1 MYIQINEEKI
11 KIDFNSGITVSVD
24 GPDTSYYV
32 EINEFQ
38 KNNDAPV
45 QVEGYNISSN
55 FNSRYLRQNFTC
67 PIEFYF
73 NFQIKIY
80 KFIDKIGLKLIF
92 THQYDDNNK
101 LVLFK
106 LDTNDYN
113 EALLWVDRIKKYQ
126 SINRCKIILESQYEN
141 LNKTFS
147 SFYQTKNLDLYK
159 TYRIGRFPK
168 TSNDWR
174 TVDPR
179 KEGLIW
185 FGNWKTFWSYQHP
198 RFWKNISSQEI
209 VDDILGI

>member
-11 KIDFNSGITVSVD
+11 KIDFNSGITVSIS
-24 GPDTSYYV
+24 GPDDFYYV
-32 EINEFQ
+32 EVNEFQ
-38 KNNDAPV
+38 KNNDNLV
-45 QVEGYNISSN
+45 YVEGYLITDKLKYPWMRKN
-55 FNSRYLRQNFTC
+55 FNL

-80 KFIDKIGLKLIF
+80 KFIDKIGLKPIF
-92 THQYDDNNK
+92 THQYNDNDE

-113 EALLWVDRIKKYQ
+113 EALLWTDRILQYQ
-126 SINRCKIILESQYEN
+126 KINQCKIVLESRYEN
-141 LNKTFS
+141 LNKSFD
-147 SFYQTKNLDLYK
+147 SFYQTKNLDFYK
-159 TYRIGRFPK
+159 TYRVGRYPK
-168 TSNDWR
+168 TSTDWR

-209 VDDILGI
+209 IDDILGI

>member
-11 KIDFNSGITVSVD
+11 KIDFNSGITVSIS
-24 GPDTSYYV
+24 GPDDFYYV
-32 EINEFQ
+32 EVNEFQ
-38 KNNDAPV
+38 KNNDNLV
-45 QVEGYNISSN
+45 YVEGYLITDKLKYTWMRKN
-55 FNSRYLRQNFTC
+55 FNL

-80 KFIDKIGLKLIF
+80 KFIDKIGLKPIF
-92 THQYDDNNK
+92 THQYNDNDK

-106 LDTNDYN
+106 LGTNDYN
-113 EALLWVDRIKKYQ
+113 EALLWTDRILQYQ
-126 SINRCKIILESQYEN
+126 KINQCKIVLESQYEN
-141 LNKTFS
+141 LNKCFD
-147 SFYQTKNLDLYK
+147 SFYQTKNLDFYK
-159 TYRIGRFPK
+159 TYRIGRYPK
-168 TSNDWR
+168 TSDDWR

-198 RFWKNISSQEI
+198 RIWENISSQEI